1 MKAINIEWDKEDTSV
16 DLPSE
21 IEIPEDFMS
30 EVRAEHHTE
39 SYIALYENTVEAIGE
54 YITNETGF
62 CHMGF
67 EIETSRKDAI
77 QYCLDQ
83 GTGIEYEPELGVTTE
98 KERGRE
104 GTTRYVEPHTVDFFA
119 HQTKELRFCL
129 IAHMD
134 LIDFDEWMAVREAFA
149 VDMPYED
156 AAKII
161 DLLYEK
167 YDYST
172 LEMGETPKA
181 TVRDTVGTDISPEDE
196 KAIYDIVSGYGSP
209 AKLSESEKTVKRP
222 QIEKD

>member
-21 IEIPEDFMS
+21 IEIPEGFMAK
-30 EVRAEHHTE
+30 VRAEHHTE
-39 SYIALYENTVEAIGE
+39 SYITRYRNVTEAISE
-54 YITNETGF
+54 YVTNETGF

-119 HQTKELRFCL
+119 LQTKELRFCL

-167 YDYST
+167 
-172 LEMGETPKA
+172 
-181 TVRDTVGTDISPEDE
+181 
-196 KAIYDIVSGYGSP
+196 
-209 AKLSESEKTVKRP
+209 
-222 QIEKD
+222 